1 MEFKNFNFDK
11 DKDFIPA
18 VRSSLFGADP
28 AIKRIS
34 AAAGAG
40 DPVFRRKFP
49 ETDVFKTILK
59 ERKTAVKNKK
69 SSEMTI

>member
-1 MEFKNFNFDK
+1 M
-11 DKDFIPA
+11 
-18 VRSSLFGADP
+18 SLFPLCAAVFLGQDP

-40 DPVFRRKFP
+40 NPVSRRKFL
-49 ETDVFKTILK
+49 ETAVFKTILK